1 MKKMPERTCVI
12 TKEKTLK
19 KDLLRVVRDKDG
31 NVSVDVTGKANGRG
45 AYLKKDTEVIKKA
58 QTTKALERILEV
70 KLLLNQQKKESMLLE
85 HVLVKEE
92 HVLVQ
97 S

>member
-31 NVSVDVTGKANGRG
+31 NVSVDITGKANGRG
-45 AYLKKDTEVIKKA
+45 AYLKKDKEVINKA
-58 QTTKALERILEV
+58 KTTKGLERILEV
-70 KLLLNQQKKESMLLE
+70 EIPESIYEEMLN
-85 HVLVKEE
+85 LVD
-92 HVLVQ
+92 
-97 S
+97 

>member
-45 AYLKKDTEVIKKA
+45 AYLKKDKEVINKA
-58 QTTKALERILEV
+58 KTTKALERILEV
-70 KLLLNQQKKESMLLE
+70 TIPDSIYEEMLSLE
-85 HVLVKEE
+85 D
-92 HVLVQ
+92 
-97 S
+97 

>member
-45 AYLKKDTEVIKKA
+45 AYLKRDKEVINKA
-58 QTTKALERILEV
+58 KTTKALERILEV
-70 KLLLNQQKKESMLLE
+70 TIPDSIYEEMLNI
-85 HVLVKEE
+85 VD
-92 HVLVQ
+92 
-97 S
+97 